1 MSSAEAYIRTV
12 EHDGVTYRFA
22 MPSAEKQRAILFRL
36 GKYGVEPMIKGL
48 ALAELGA
55 ASSFV
60 VAGGIVGTML
70 ARMPEDDFNF
80 VCDSMLGKLFKDG
93 AEKPLTMEDFSGRLK
108 TYFTIVVLALG
119 SVFED
124 FSGLLTLFKKS
135 TDSVAAADS
144 SQENESTQPSTGSS
158 GDPA

>member
-1 MSSAEAYIRTV
+1 MSQAESYIRTI
-12 EHDGVTYRFA
+12 EHDGVTYRFG
-22 MPSAEKQRAILFRL
+22 MPSAEKQRAVLFRL

-70 ARMPEDDFNF
+70 SRMPEDDFNF
-80 VCDSMLGKLFKDG
+80 VCDSMLGKLFKEG
-93 AEKPLTMEDFSGRLK
+93 SQTPLTMEDFSGRLK

-119 SVFED
+119 NAFED

-144 SQENESTQPSTGSS
+144 SQESESTQPSTGSS